1 MTARSDT
8 NEPLESRRKQKAL
21 KSLPNESSSSQLP
34 HFAVPSSLLL
44 HLRPCLNAFPIG
56 NEEFFIVSLFC
67 ALFPPFSE
75 LLWQNNKNEKVFL
88 VPRPLMS
95 LSLSSFL
102 VDIASSSS
110 FLCFLLA
117 FVRLEEE
124 KNERNYSYYVNVF
137 KTMPETLKFNPHRL
151 PPPPHRLC
159 KYFAFLFREKKDPT
173 SGVGGGTRK
182 ARREPTSTSG
192 RESLLLNWEIYF
204 RLSRNEMRNISL
216 MLLRWKRGMIGDKRI
231 PSSFPLP
238 VNVLQHELNEERER
252 ERENHK
258 RWIHEVCLFADAE
271 TTIDKRQAF
280 LSRWIPNQVVLFIFF
295 FLLCHLDKAFSR
307 ALKFIGRGF
316 FSSPSFMRSS
326 KLGYPWCFYY
336 PPRLS
341 ESPQE
346 REDPE
351 TKSPRGSRGVICW
364 YWLIVQFGILRRLWI
379 SAPFNT
385 SKAFS
390 LALLSLLPPGSF
402 CASDSV
408 ENPAQQFAS
417 PH

>member
-67 ALFPPFSE
+67 ALFPPSRSYYGRIIKTRKFSSSSAPSC
-75 LLWQNNKNEKVFL
+75 L
-88 VPRPLMS
+88 S

-159 KYFAFLFREKKDPT
+159 KYFAFLFREKRT
-173 SGVGGGTRK
+173 RRAESGEGPEKRVASRLRLAGGK
-182 ARREPTSTSG
+182 V
-192 RESLLLNWEIYF
+192 Y
-204 RLSRNEMRNISL
+204 
-216 MLLRWKRGMIGDKRI
+216 
-231 PSSFPLP
+231 
-238 VNVLQHELNEERER
+238 
-252 ERENHK
+252 
-258 RWIHEVCLFADAE
+258 C
-271 TTIDKRQAF
+271 
-280 LSRWIPNQVVLFIFF
+280 
-295 FLLCHLDKAFSR
+295 
-307 ALKFIGRGF
+307 
-316 FSSPSFMRSS
+316 
-326 KLGYPWCFYY
+326 
-336 PPRLS
+336 
-341 ESPQE
+341 
-346 REDPE
+346 
-351 TKSPRGSRGVICW
+351 
-364 YWLIVQFGILRRLWI
+364 
-379 SAPFNT
+379 
-385 SKAFS
+385 
-390 LALLSLLPPGSF
+390 
-402 CASDSV
+402 
-408 ENPAQQFAS
+408 
-417 PH
+417 